1 MATIAFDQADLRP
14 DPSVSGCLVPRDQG
28 TLATAISYG
37 TSKWAQWQDPYR
49 GDTILRVSAGRSDDH
64 RHLDLDDADLL
75 AALANDLG
83 RILGVTAAP
92 TEVPVTPRFEGL
104 PQYAPGHHDRMAE
117 LRTSLAHRPIA
128 LAGAFL
134 GGVGV
139 PACIR
144 SGELAAAQLG
154 ATWRTRRELQG

>member
-1 MATIAFDQADLRP
+1 MTR
-14 DPSVSGCLVPRDQG
+14 
-28 TLATAISYG
+28 
-37 TSKWAQWQDPYR
+37 W
-49 GDTILRVSAGRSDDH
+49 
-64 RHLDLDDADLL
+64 
-75 AALANDLG
+75 
-83 RILGVTAAP
+83 
-92 TEVPVTPRFEGL
+92 FEGL
-104 PQYAPGHHDRMAE
+104 PQYAPGHLDRMAE